1 MMNKRK
7 AIGESKRNARHQQ
20 LSDQKTASVFPGTR
34 LIGIG
39 TAADG
44 LEALREL
51 IESLPDSSQLAYVI
65 VQHASSQQVG
75 MLSNFL
81 TPLTQL
87 KIQELSDSQK
97 PEPKTIYITPQDS
110 EVIYQDGLLQV
121 TEPAHSNGP
130 HSAINTFFISLANAL
145 GEQAIGIILSGTGV
159 DGVEGMRAIK
169 TAGGITIVQ
178 KPDTAKYNALPKAV
192 IRDRCIDLILRPVE
206 IGSTLKRIVM
216 QPYEACESG
225 ELFQKPSPEIGSYD
239 QINDLIRIN
248 TGFRLNDYKSNTVQ
262 RRIQR
267 RMNMLGITSLT
278 QYIEYIQIHKE
289 EALLLVRET
298 FISVTGFFRDTAAFE
313 ALRTLIEN
321 LVKNQPKCKI
331 IRCWVSGC
339 ATGEEAYSLAMLLEE
354 ALNEQ
359 SRYDLQ
365 YLIFASDLDDVA
377 LDQARS
383 AQYPLNEIDSIP
395 PGMRERYTEKTN
407 DHFCITK
414 RIRNQVVFARHNVI
428 EDPPFAHLD
437 LITCRNLLIYL
448 KQLVQQR
455 ILEIFHYALNPGGY
469 LFLGKSENIDAHKS
483 LFKTVDGFAH
493 IYQRLNGLT
502 HYALS
507 SSQRDAFKA
516 KTDLFDTRI
525 DPKMDSHSVSTRML
539 EKLAEHYAPPTL
551 VIDNNANIVHFHGN
565 LKNFLDF
572 PKGRADM
579 HLFSLVD
586 RALVNELRTLI
597 YRCRRDR
604 KTVYCKG
611 CSINIDDQKHTV
623 TIMVTSMED
632 TEQDLLLIS
641 FRAFPLEEYLEADD
655 NPGNTTQDQRTIA
668 QLDQE
673 LLYTRNNLDAVF
685 EELETSNEALL
696 SSNDELQSL
705 NEALQSTNEELQNSN
720 EELQSANE
728 ELLTVNEEMQI
739 KSTELEQIA
748 RDLTNVKESL
758 AFPLIVVSTHLFIMQ
773 ANAACRQ
780 IAAIESTLQNISLNN
795 VQWLIEVAGLIPRI
809 RNVMN
814 TGDRFQETLISH
826 QDTAYLLHVMPY
838 LCPQL
843 NKVDGAVLLF
853 EDITARHHAEMA
865 LKKSNERFNWAVMGS
880 TDGLWIRD
888 TVSGDSYWSPRYKNI
903 LGYREDEIE
912 VDNDYWKSRLH
923 PEDRD
928 ATLAAMESCL
938 NVGTL
943 YDVEYRLKHK
953 SGRYIWIQ
961 ARGRRIQSE
970 TGARVHVAGSITDIT
985 QRKRTELNL
994 VASERKFNLAMQHAP
1009 IGKALISE
1017 DNSFIEV
1024 NPVLCQIIGYTA
1036 KELLQCNLTSITH
1049 PDDLDNDRELAR
1061 KMNVGAIES
1070 YQTEKRYI
1078 HKKGHTIW
1086 AQLNVAQV
1094 SNTDETPLYKIVQ
1107 IQDITERRQAED
1119 ELRLA
1124 ASVFSSTLD
1133 GIMITAPDGT
1143 VLKVNN
1149 AFERITGYNKN
1160 EIIGKNTRLLRSDR
1174 HDEEFYDTMWQSI
1187 ERQGNWQGEIW
1198 DRHKKGH
1205 VIPIWLSIST
1215 LYNKRNQ
1222 VKHHIAIMYD
1232 ISEQK
1237 ISQDR
1242 INYLAHY
1249 DVLTGLPNRTLF
1261 MERLTHAVNQAQRQ
1275 DNTLTVMFIDLDNF
1289 KHINDS
1295 YGHQVGDEL
1304 LCLVAKRLQ
1313 DITRACDTVARLS
1326 GDEFTLLI
1334 DTDTN
1339 SLNAQN
1345 AAQKILNALEKPFKL
1360 EDNQMF
1366 VSASIGIVLF
1376 PDDGNDVDTLLKH
1389 ADLAMYQSKEAGR
1402 NQFQFYTQEMSSKA
1416 KARMDLHEDLRKA
1429 LDQNELLLHFQPI
1442 VSTHTRRCIG
1452 VEALVRWRHPVKG
1465 WIPPSNFIAI
1475 AEEYNLIHPLGE
1487 WVFQAACSQMKS
1499 WLDMGIELDFISVNV
1514 SGKQLIKKDFV
1525 SLTQRI
1531 LKDSDCPP
1539 ERVVIELTESY
1550 LMREN
1555 NDAIVLLND
1564 LRNLG
1569 CGIAIDDFGTGYSSL
1584 AYLKRLPV
1592 TKLKLDQSFVS
1603 DIPNDS
1609 NDVAIARAILKLGET
1624 LGLEVVAE
1632 GVETQEQH
1640 NFLLAEGCLFS
1651 QGYLYSK
1658 PVAADV
1664 FLAILNVTPGTA
1676 AAKS

>member
-7 AIGESKRNARHQQ
+7 ATGESKHNTRHRQS
-20 LSDQKTASVFPGTR
+20 SDKKTAPVFSGTR

-39 TAADG
+39 ATSGG
-44 LEALREL
+44 LETLREL
-51 IESLPDSSQLAYVI
+51 IEFLPDSSQLAYVI
-65 VQHASSQQVG
+65 VLHASSRQVG
-75 MLSNFL
+75 MLSGFL
-81 TPLTQL
+81 TPLTHL
-87 KIQELSDSQK
+87 KIQELSDAQV
-97 PEPKTIYITPQDS
+97 PEPASIYITQKDCNI
-110 EVIYQDGLLQV
+110 IYKNGLLQV
-121 TEPAHSNGP
+121 IEPLHSNDSHP
-130 HSAINTFFISLANAL
+130 SINTLFISLANAL
-145 GEQAIGIILSGTGV
+145 GKQAIGVILSGTGV

-169 TAGGITIVQ
+169 NAGGITIVQ
-178 KPDTAKYNALPKAV
+178 KPDTAKYSELPKAV
-192 IRDRCIDLILRPVE
+192 IRAKCVDLILHPLE
-206 IGSTLKRIVM
+206 IGSTLKRIVT
-216 QPYEACESG
+216 QPCEACESG
-225 ELFQKPSPEIGSYD
+225 ELLQNPHFETSSYD

-248 TGFRLNDYKSNTVQ
+248 TGFRLNDYKSSTVQ
-262 RRIQR
+262 RRIKR
-267 RMNMLGITSLT
+267 RMNMLGIAMLP
-278 QYIEYIQIHKE
+278 QYIEYIQTHKD
-289 EALLLVRET
+289 EAMLLVRET
-298 FISVTGFFRDTAAFE
+298 FISVTDFFRDTTAFE
-313 ALRTLIEN
+313 TLRTLIEN
-321 LVKNQPKCKI
+321 LVKNQPKGKI

-339 ATGEEAYSLAMLLEE
+339 ATGQEAYSLAMLLEE
-354 ALNEQ
+354 VLHEQ
-359 SRYDLQ
+359 SRHDLQ

-377 LDQARS
+377 LNQARTG
-383 AQYPLNEIDSIP
+383 QYPLNEIDSIP
-395 PGMRERYTEKTN
+395 PAMHERYIEKTN

-448 KQLVQQR
+448 TQLAQQR

-469 LFLGKSENIDAHKS
+469 LFLGKPENVDAHKS
-483 LFKTVDGFAH
+483 LFKTFDGRAH
-493 IYQRLNGLT
+493 IYLRQDGLT
-502 HYALS
+502 HYALTAN
-507 SSQRDAFKA
+507 QRDVFKA
-516 KTDLFDTRI
+516 RSDTSDASMLSKNDARSI
-525 DPKMDSHSVSTRML
+525 DPRML

-551 VIDNNANIVHFHGN
+551 VIDHDDNIIHFHGN

-611 CSINIDDQKHTV
+611 CSINIDGQKHTV
-623 TIMVTSMED
+623 TIMVTSMEN
-632 TEQDLLLIS
+632 TEKDLLLVS
-641 FRAFPLEEYLEADD
+641 FHSFPLEESLETD
-655 NPGNTTQDQRTIA
+655 NNPDNITQDQRTIA
-668 QLDQE
+668 QLHQE

-696 SSNDELQSL
+696 SSNEELQSL
-705 NEALQSTNEELQNSN
+705 NEELQSTNEELQTSN

-780 IAAIESTLQNISLNN
+780 IAVVESTLQNISLNN
-795 VQWLIEVAGLIPRI
+795 IQWLIEVAGLIPRI

-814 TGDRFQETLISH
+814 TGDRFQETLIGH

-880 TDGLWIRD
+880 TDGLWIKD

-912 VDNDYWKSRLH
+912 VDHDYWESRLH

-938 NVGTL
+938 NAGTQF
-943 YDVEYRLKHK
+943 DVEYRLKHK

-961 ARGRRIQSE
+961 SRGGRIQSE
-970 TGARVHVAGSITDIT
+970 TGARAHIAGSITDIT
-985 QRKRTELNL
+985 QRKRAELDL

-1009 IGKALISE
+1009 IGKALIAK
-1017 DNSFIEV
+1017 DNGFIEV
-1024 NPVLCQIIGYTA
+1024 NPVLCQIIGYTTE
-1036 KELLQCNLTSITH
+1036 ELLQRNLHSITH
-1049 PDDLDNDRELAR
+1049 PDDLDNDRELTR
-1061 KMNVGAIES
+1061 QMNKGAIES

-1086 AQLNVAQV
+1086 AQLNIAQV
-1094 SNTDETPLYKIVQ
+1094 SNTTGAPLYKIVQ

-1149 AFERITGYNKN
+1149 AFERITGYNKG

-1174 HDEEFYDTMWQSI
+1174 HDEEFYDTMWESI

-1275 DNTLTVMFIDLDNF
+1275 DKTLTVMFIDLDNF

-1304 LCLVAKRLQ
+1304 LCLVAKRLK
-1313 DITRACDTVARLS
+1313 DITRECDTVARLS
-1326 GDEFTLLI
+1326 GDEFTFLI

-1345 AAQKILNALEKPFKL
+1345 AARKILNALEKPFDL
-1360 EDNQMF
+1360 ENNQLF
-1366 VSASIGIVLF
+1366 VSTSIGIVLF

-1402 NQFQFYTQEMSSKA
+1402 NQFQFYTQEMSNKA
-1416 KARMDLHEDLRKA
+1416 KARMDLHDDLRKA
-1429 LDQNELLLHFQPI
+1429 LGQNELALHFQPI

-1465 WIPPSNFIAI
+1465 WIPPGNFIAV

-1487 WVFQAACSQMKS
+1487 WVFRAACNQMKT

-1531 LKDSDCPP
+1531 LKDSNCPP

-1555 NDAIVLLND
+1555 NDAIVLLNE
-1564 LRNLG
+1564 LRKLG

-1603 DIPNDS
+1603 DIPDDS

-1632 GVETQEQH
+1632 GVETQAQH
-1640 NFLLAEGCLFS
+1640 NFLLTEGCLFS

-1658 PVAADV
+1658 PVAADA
-1664 FLAILNVTPGTA
+1664 FLKMLNMKPSATVT
-1676 AAKS
+1676 KS